1 MSFTVEVADH
11 HAVTTVLGIA
21 AFTGAL
27 LYLISTLIDSR
38 KVFSR
43 FNRAPSFSQPV
54 EKPSVTTAEKP
65 SYVNAFPPSQRA
77 TIAELGPQFAGIKEV
92 DLAVTPEPLLR
103 VDADYRSADPS
114 LFNFSGF
121 SIDDIQKLGNFPNYA
136 TISGVPL
143 PSPVENFDIDK
154 ASPRP
159 YRPFR
164 WAYHQTMSLT
174 KMDTDFWIELEN
186 TYKQR
191 IAERKDLYAKNG
203 RDVLDSLPGCELAC
217 KELMEMVI
225 QFICARYPKQFKLDG
240 NILVNNILDT
250 TSDLSVTE
258 PLIVLLD
265 NVPEDFGIM
274 LRDHETGKYVLRGG
288 IICSSVGWKLSEKA
302 GLGLPGIHK
311 VVPDYKEK
319 MEFSMDRF
327 FTKMP
332 TNKPIQRGSWG
343 LEKGQPLYLPSEHPD
358 FSHREHQNPSLQPED
373 VHLRVD
379 WQTLRRLPLSGGV
392 VFNFKALFTPLTEFK
407 DEPYIPSLVLKV
419 LNEGK
424 ESLLK
429 YKGTWHVEHVVKP
442 TLKEYEKYQIENGLI
457 EKDWEPHTL
466 AEAPFFKGWEK
477 KWTVE

>member
-1 MSFTVEVADH
+1 MSFGFDLGGH
-11 HAVTTVLGIA
+11 HAVTTVLGVA
-21 AFTGAL
+21 AFAGVLVYLTGML
-27 LYLISTLIDSR
+27 VNNR

-43 FNRAPSFSQPV
+43 FSRAPSFSQPA
-54 EKPSVTTAEKP
+54 EKPSVTTAEKH

-77 TIAELGPQFAGIKEV
+77 TIAELGPQFADVKEV
-92 DLAVTPEPLLR
+92 DLAVTPKPLLR
-103 VDADYRSADPS
+103 VDADYRSASPS

-121 SIDDIQKLGNFPNYA
+121 SIDDIRRLGDFPDYA
-136 TISGVPL
+136 TISDVPL
-143 PSPVENFDIDK
+143 PSPLENFDIDK
-154 ASPRP
+154 AVPRP

-186 TYKQR
+186 TYRHR

-203 RDVLDSLPGCELAC
+203 GDVLASMPGSELAC

-225 QFICARYPKQFKLDG
+225 EFICARYPNQFKRDG
-240 NILVNNILDT
+240 NILQNNILGT
-250 TSDLSVTE
+250 TTDLSVTE

-274 LRDHETGKYVLRGG
+274 LRDHETGKYVLRAGMV
-288 IICSSVGWKLSEKA
+288 CSSVGWKLSEKA

-327 FTKMP
+327 FTKIP

-343 LEKGQPLYLPSEHPD
+343 LEMGQPLYLPSEHPD
-358 FSHREHQNPSLQPED
+358 FSHRERQNPSLQPED
-373 VHLRVD
+373 VYLRVD
-379 WQTLRRLPLSGGV
+379 WQTMRRLPLSGGV

-442 TLKEYEKYQIENGLI
+442 TLKEYEKYQVENGLI
-457 EKDWEPHTL
+457 EEDWEPHTL

-477 KWTVE
+477 KWSTE

>member
-1 MSFTVEVADH
+1 MSSAIELGDRY
-11 HAVTTVLGIA
+11 AVTTVLGIA
-21 AFTGAL
+21 ALTSAF
-27 LYLISTLIDSR
+27 LYLISSLIDSR
-38 KVFSR
+38 RVFSR
-43 FNRAPSFSQPV
+43 FNRAPSFSQPA
-54 EKPSVTTAEKP
+54 EKPSVTTAEKQ
-65 SYVNAFPPSQRA
+65 SYVDAFPPSQRA
-77 TIAELGPQFAGIKEV
+77 TIAELGPQFADVKEV
-92 DLAVTPEPLLR
+92 DLAVTPKPLLK

-121 SIDDIQKLGNFPNYA
+121 SIDDIQKLGDFPDYA

-143 PSPVENFDIDK
+143 PSPLADFDIDK
-154 ASPRP
+154 AVPRP

-186 TYKQR
+186 TYR
-191 IAERKDLYAKNG
+191 ERVAERKDLYAKNG
-203 RDVLDSLPGCELAC
+203 SHVLDSMPGSELAC
-217 KELMEMVI
+217 KELMEMVL
-225 QFICARYPKQFKLDG
+225 QFICARYPNQFKLEG
-240 NILVNNILDT
+240 NILHNNILGT
-250 TSDLSVTE
+250 TTYLSATE

-274 LRDHETGKYVLRGG
+274 LRDHETGKYVLRAG
-288 IICSSVGWKLSEKA
+288 IICSSVGWKLSEKV

-343 LEKGQPLYLPSEHPD
+343 LEKGQPLYLPSEHPE
-358 FSHREHQNPSLQPED
+358 FSHREHQTPSLQPEE

-407 DEPYIPSLVLKV
+407 NEPFIPSLVLKV

-442 TLKEYEKYQIENGLI
+442 TLKEYEKYQVENGLI
-457 EKDWEPHTL
+457 EKDWEPQTL

-477 KWTVE
+477 KWTVQ